1 MDNNIFS
8 GLDWVNVGYSAF
20 MATLIGVLHTWR
32 TRNQQAAR
40 RRKLSPW
47 RAVIPDVLIGT
58 FTGMLL
64 STGIPPHLEKL
75 DNFTGVSMLAGV
87 GGVLGPKIWDL
98 VSSNGLSLLLDY
110 AASAITGPLG
120 NWAKA
125 RRGLDGDPDE
135 RPQPHEGGGKGAP

>member
-58 FTGMLL
+58 VTGTLL
-64 STGIPPHLEKL
+64 STGLPPHFPQL
-75 DNFTGVSMLAGV
+75 DNFTGVSTLAGV
-87 GGVLGPKIWDL
+87 GGLLGPKLWDL
-98 VSSNGLSLLLDY
+98 VSSNGLNVLLDY
-110 AASAITGPLG
+110 VASAIAGPLG

-125 RRGLDGDPDE
+125 RRGLEAGDDRREAKDE
-135 RPQPHEGGGKGAP
+135 IR